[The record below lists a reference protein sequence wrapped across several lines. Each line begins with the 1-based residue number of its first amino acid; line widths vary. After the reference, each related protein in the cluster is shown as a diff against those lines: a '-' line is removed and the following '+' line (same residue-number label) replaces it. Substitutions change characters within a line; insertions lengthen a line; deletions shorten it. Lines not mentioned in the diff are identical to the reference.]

1 MGKKRRTHRV
11 NVNLAV
17 SQPTAESHQKP
28 IATQFVKN
36 KCKLNIISF
45 NARSLRNKIDELRC
59 LIKTEAV
66 DVIAVTETF
75 IDTTNIDLL
84 SEYHIDGFKLFNKD
98 RVNRR
103 GGGVALYVATWLHP
117 VDCSP
122 NNSNVE
128 HACVKIVVDK
138 IKINISV
145 TYRPPG
151 QNLEKDNEMYNVLRQ
166 SLRCDES
173 IILGDFN
180 LPHIN
185 WLTNTGVEAESHRML
200 EFLEDNFL
208 SQLVNQPTRENNIL
222 DLIIVSNDRLVN
234 DVIVGEHLGSC
245 DHRLLRTSINAAT
258 KITEN
263 KSLVPNFRRADFVN
277 FRSEMSCY
285 QLPEG
290 LDVENAWAHFKNNLI
305 NQQTKFV
312 PYSERRTNDNSNPP
326 WINIEIKRKIRIRNK
341 LHKQLKANNT
351 QENQREYTESR
362 REIKKLIKQ
371 SKRRH
376 EMYIA
381 TTSKNNSKTFFKY
394 INKKKNVR
402 STIGPLKD
410 SDGEIITND
419 QAMASKLNEYFCS
432 VFNAP
437 NNVRQDDDQVNLAS
451 SNNNTLQNFVVTV
464 EDVIQMLENLKVNK
478 SPGPDNIFPKILKET
493 KNEIVN
499 SLTSIFNNSLQQGIV
514 PGDWKTANVTPI
526 FKKGDR
532 NKPGNYRPI
541 SLTSVVGKLLE
552 SIIRDKIVEFLES
565 NNLIK
570 DSQHGFRQKR
580 SCLSNLLTFYND
592 LFTEYD
598 NSRSLDVVYLDF
610 QKAFDK
616 VPHSKLLVKI
626 KQLGITGQLHK
637 WIENWLSERKQRVV
651 INGAASGWDSVT
663 SGVPQGSVL
672 GPVLF
677 LIYINDI
684 DNGLNNLISKFA
696 DDTKIGSTVITEND
710 KLNLQNDLNKIT
722 DWSEKWE
729 MPFNI
734 DKCQILH
741 VGTRNPK
748 FDYELCGEKLKN
760 SSKVKDL
767 GVTVESNL
775 KFAKQCKDAA
785 AKANRMLGFI
795 KRNFSF
801 KSKEIVLPLYKSLV
815 RPHLEYA
822 VQFWSPHHEKD
833 IAKLESVQRRAT
845 KMIPSLRNKSYEER
859 LVNLNLFTLR
869 KRRLRGKLIECFKIL
884 KGFTNV
890 DFDKLFLIDDT
901 SRTRN
906 NGHKLKCRQVRSDC
920 TKFFFTNDVVRE
932 WNKLP
937 PLAVQCNTIDSFKNK
952 LDSHLLEQ
960 GYR

>member
-1 MGKKRRTHRV
+1 M
-11 NVNLAV
+11 
-17 SQPTAESHQKP
+17 
-28 IATQFVKN
+28 
-36 KCKLNIISF
+36 
-45 NARSLRNKIDELRC
+45 RNKIDELRC
-59 LIKTEAV
+59 LIKTEPV
-66 DVIAVTETF
+66 NVIAVTETF
-75 IDTTNIDLL
+75 IDSTNIDLL
-84 SEYHIDGFKLFNKD
+84 SEYDIEGFKLFNKD

-103 GGGVALYVATWLHP
+103 GGGVALYVSTWLHP
-117 VDCSP
+117 VDITP
-122 NNSNVE
+122 RDNDVE
-128 HACVKIVVDK
+128 HVCVKLTLDK
-138 IKINISV
+138 IKVNTSV

-151 QNLEKDNEMYNVLRQ
+151 QNLEKDNEMYNVLSQ
-166 SLRCDES
+166 NLRSGES

-185 WLTNTGVEAESHRML
+185 WETQAGIEAESHRML

-208 SQLVNQPTRENNIL
+208 SQLVKQPTRENNIL
-222 DLIIVSNDRLVN
+222 DLIIVSNDSLISEVE
-234 DVIVGEHLGSC
+234 VGEHLSSC
-245 DHRLLRTSINAAT
+245 DHRLLRAT
-258 KITEN
+258 LNVSTKVTEN
-263 KSLVPNFRRADFVN
+263 KTLVPNFNRAN
-277 FRSEMSCY
+277 FENLRCALSHLQVLE
-285 QLPEG
+285 QF
-290 LDVENAWAHFKNNLI
+290 DVENSWSHFKNKLLTE
-305 NQQTKFV
+305 QEKFV
-312 PYSERRTNDNSNPP
+312 PKTERRTRDNKNPP
-326 WINIEIKRKIRIRNK
+326 WINNEIKRKLKLRNN

-351 QENQREYTESR
+351 QETQREYTEIR

-371 SKRRH
+371 SKRQH
-376 EMYIA
+376 EIFIA
-381 TTSKNNSKTFFKY
+381 STSKKNSKTFFKY
-394 INKKKNVR
+394 INKKKNIK

-410 SDGEIITND
+410 SSGNLVRDD
-419 QAMASKLNEYFCS
+419 QGMASKLNEYFCS
-432 VFNAP
+432 VFNPP
-437 NNVRQDDDQVNLAS
+437 NNARQDAERCDRDQPINCDLS
-451 SNNNTLQNFVVTV
+451 FQDLEIKV
-464 EDVIQMLENLKVNK
+464 ENVISAIDNLKVNK
-478 SPGPDNIFPKILKET
+478 SPGPDNIFPRILKET

-499 SLTSIFNNSLQQGIV
+499 SLTSIFNKSLQQGIV
-514 PGDWKTANVTPI
+514 PADWKTANVTPI

-532 NKPGNYRPI
+532 NCPGNYRPI

-552 SIIRDKIVEFLES
+552 SIIRDNVVGFLER

-580 SCLSNLLTFYND
+580 SCLSNLLTFYNQ
-592 LFTEYD
+592 LFLDYD

-616 VPHSKLLVKI
+616 VPHSKLLFKVKL
-626 KQLGITGQLHK
+626 LGITGKLHK

-696 DDTKIGSTVITEND
+696 DDTKIASTVINERD
-710 KLNLQNDLNKIT
+710 KQRLQDDLRKIS
-722 DWSEKWE
+722 DWSERWE

-734 DKCQILH
+734 NKCQILH
-741 VGTRNPK
+741 VGSRNEK
-748 FDYELCGEKLKN
+748 FDYELCGEKLK
-760 SSKVKDL
+760 SAQSIKDL

-775 KFAKQCKDAA
+775 KFSKQCKEAA
-785 AKANRMLGFI
+785 GKANRMLGFI

-801 KSKEIVLPLYKSLV
+801 KSKDIILPLYNSLV

-822 VQFWSPHHEKD
+822 VQFWSPHYEKD

-859 LVNLNLFTLR
+859 LVQLNLFSLR

-890 DFDKLFLIDDT
+890 AVDSLFQIDIT
-901 SRTRN
+901 TRTRN
-906 NGHKLKCRQVRSDC
+906 NGYKLKSRQVRTDC
-920 TKFFFTNDVVRE
+920 SKFFFTNDIVRE

-937 PLAVQCNTIDSFKNK
+937 SSVVQCETINSFKNK
-952 LDSHLLEQ
+952 LDKYLLEQ
-960 GYR
+960 GCH